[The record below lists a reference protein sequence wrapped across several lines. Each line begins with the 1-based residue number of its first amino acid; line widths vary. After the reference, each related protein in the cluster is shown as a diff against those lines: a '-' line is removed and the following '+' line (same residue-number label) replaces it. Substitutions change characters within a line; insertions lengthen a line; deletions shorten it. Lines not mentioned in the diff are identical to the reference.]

1 MRSSRPHFGARAG
14 RVVRAL
20 VTAGLVGSLS
30 WAPTAQETDYALGA
44 QDVLNITVWGQGGV
58 SDRFTIE
65 TDGTFTF
72 PMLGR
77 ITAGGL
83 TVRELQDDLTRRLA
97 DGYFKNPHVTVIVEA
112 YQSQH
117 IFIVGE
123 VRNPGRYALTGP
135 MTLVEALALAGSTT
149 ADAGRLALVRRPA
162 TAGAKSGPLTQSD
175 GETTEI
181 RVDLIGLR
189 DGAISDNP
197 LLQDG
202 DTIAVPRATPVYVFG
217 HVSRPGEYTVGV
229 GTTVRQLLSLA
240 GGVTRRGA
248 TGRIKIMR
256 EVDGTEREI
265 KVELD
270 DRVDPGDTIVVP
282 ERFF

>member
-1 MRSSRPHFGARAG
+1 
-14 RVVRAL
+14 VRAL
-20 VTAGLVGSLS
+20 VTAGLVASLS

-44 QDVLNITVWGQGGV
+44 QDVLNITIWGQGGV

-117 IFIVGE
+117 VFIVGE

-149 ADAGRLALVRRPA
+149 ADAGRFALVRRQ
-162 TAGAKSGPLTQSD
+162 TTGGAKPGPLTPSD

-181 RVDLIGLR
+181 RVDLTELR

-202 DTIAVPRATPVYVFG
+202 DTLAVPRATPVYVFG

-248 TGRIKIMR
+248 TGRIKVMR

-270 DRVDPGDTIVVP
+270 DRVDPGDTVVVP